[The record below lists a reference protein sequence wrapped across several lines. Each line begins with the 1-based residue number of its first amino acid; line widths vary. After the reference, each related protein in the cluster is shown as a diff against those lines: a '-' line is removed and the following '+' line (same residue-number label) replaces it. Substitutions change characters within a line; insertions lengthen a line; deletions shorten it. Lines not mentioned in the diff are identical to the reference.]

1 MSPGVSPSLSY
12 PPLRLADTDW
22 LHHRLTIGGPVET
35 VAAFAAAARGA
46 GTIPWSLDRERMEED
61 LFHRLVAPPPPQTR
75 SLSLEGARALARQLA
90 EASVA
95 RHEAAL
101 ARVGISQACPFDLHA
116 LLPVP
121 PDILRLEPDDPEA
134 LAWLWACWGTTDAL
148 RHVAVEPA
156 PVLRVPLPADIAEV
170 RYSFWSADWTPW
182 RALAVLRERWP
193 TLRFEV
199 RPTYGLL

>member
-1 MSPGVSPSLSY
+1 MNSGLGPSLSY

-22 LHHRLTIGGPVET
+22 LHHRLTVGGPAET
-35 VAAFAAAARGA
+35 VAAFAASAQGA
-46 GTIPWSLDRERMEED
+46 GAIPWSLDAARVEED
-61 LFHRLVAPPPPQTR
+61 LFHRLIAPPAPQVR
-75 SLSLEGARALARQLA
+75 SLSLEGARALARQLT
-90 EASVA
+90 EASVT

-101 ARVGISQACPFDLHA
+101 ARVGISRACPFDLHA

-121 PDILRLEPDDPEA
+121 PDILCLGPDDPEA

-156 PVLRVPLPADIAEV
+156 PLLRVPLPADIAEV

-182 RALAVLRERWP
+182 RVFAALRGRWP

-199 RPTYGLL
+199 RPTYDVS